1 MKKRTINNQ
10 NTVTKEGEKRSCD
23 DNKGE
28 EYHYCP
34 HICCHSQ
41 TRKEGSHI
49 NYKDNINIVCFAPD
63 LRILLTFDIP
73 CERQFNLVSQ
83 LHLMSSD

>member
-28 EYHYCP
+28 EYH
-34 HICCHSQ
+34 
-41 TRKEGSHI
+41 
-49 NYKDNINIVCFAPD
+49 
-63 LRILLTFDIP
+63 
-73 CERQFNLVSQ
+73 
-83 LHLMSSD
+83 